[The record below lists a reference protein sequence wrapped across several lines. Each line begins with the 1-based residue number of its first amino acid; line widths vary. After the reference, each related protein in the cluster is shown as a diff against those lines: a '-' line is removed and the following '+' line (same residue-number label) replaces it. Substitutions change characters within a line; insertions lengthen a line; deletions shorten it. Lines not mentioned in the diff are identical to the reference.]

1 MFSSIN
7 VKDFMT
13 ASVITLSPEMDVLKA
28 INILLT
34 NGISGAPVIDE
45 RGNLAGL
52 LSEKDCIKVAL
63 RAGYH
68 EEWGGEVRE
77 YMTPNVTTVDADD
90 SILTVAKMFVDKP
103 YKRYPVMSDNR
114 LVGTI
119 SRKDVLKAIEAL
131 R

>member
-1 MFSSIN
+1 MLQSVS
-7 VKDFMT
+7 VKDYMT
-13 ASVITLSPEMDVLKA
+13 ASVITLEPEMDVLKA
-28 INILLT
+28 INILLS
-34 NGISGAPVIDE
+34 NGISGAPVLDP
-45 RGNLAGL
+45 RGNVLGL

-77 YMTPNVTTVDADD
+77 FMTAKVESVDADA

-119 SRKDVLKAIEAL
+119 SRRDVLKAIEAI